1 VKINEAFEKG
11 LTEAPYKIP
20 IITWTKLLVQ
30 KIINDPLTRLTSKNL
45 VSSIGSKRGL
55 KSLISS
61 LQEKLIRNSMIKKL
75 IIVYHEG

>member
-1 VKINEAFEKG
+1 MKINEAFEKG
-11 LTEAPYKIP
+11 LFEALYKISV
-20 IITWTKLLVQ
+20 ITWTKLLVQ